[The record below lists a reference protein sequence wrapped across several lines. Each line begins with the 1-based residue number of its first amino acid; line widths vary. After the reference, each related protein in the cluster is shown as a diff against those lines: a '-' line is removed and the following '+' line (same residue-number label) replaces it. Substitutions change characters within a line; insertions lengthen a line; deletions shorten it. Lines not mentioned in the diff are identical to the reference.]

1 MAILLM
7 QFVSPNM
14 KKIFLQISLL
24 VILFFSVLGV
34 LNQVDWLQLFSVEKI
49 TKSTEKKLGDLFWD
63 LYHSSKDEI
72 KNDSVHRIMDSLL
85 THICSSNQIDKKS
98 IKLHI
103 VKSAEVNAF
112 ALPNQHLV
120 INTALIDSCKNE
132 SELCGVIGHEMAH
145 MQHDHVMKKLIK
157 EIGLSVLIS
166 ITTGNAGAEKINE
179 VIKLLTSSAY
189 DRKLEK
195 QADITA
201 VDYLEKSTINPANFA
216 NFLMRLGQKE
226 TTSSQYL
233 SWINTHPD
241 SKERAKYILAHCN
254 KMAVKA
260 KPVLA
265 DSSFSQLKKLLQ

>member
-1 MAILLM
+1 M
-7 QFVSPNM
+7 QSVSPNM

-24 VILFFSVLGV
+24 IILFFSVLGA
-34 LNQVDWLQLFSVEKI
+34 LNQVDWMRLFRVEKI
-49 TKSTEKKLGDLFWD
+49 TKSTEKKLGDMFWN

-72 KNDSVHRIMDSLL
+72 NNDSAHRIIDSLL
-85 THICSSNQIDKKS
+85 TRICTSNKIERS
-98 IKLHI
+98 TIKLHI
-103 VKSAEVNAF
+103 VQSTEINAF
-112 ALPNQHLV
+112 ALPDQHLV
-120 INTALIDSCKNE
+120 INTALIESCQNE
-132 SELCGVIGHEMAH
+132 MELCGVVAHEMAH
-145 MQHDHVMKKLIK
+145 MQLDHVMKKLIK

-201 VDYLEKSTINPANFA
+201 VDYLENSTINPAEFA
-216 NFLMRLGQKE
+216 NFLARLGQKE

-265 DSSFSQLKKLLQ
+265 ADSFSQLKKLLQLQKKE

>member
-1 MAILLM
+1 MEILLM

-24 VILFFSVLGV
+24 VILFFSVLGA
-34 LNQVDWLQLFSVEKI
+34 LNQVDWMRLLRVEKI
-49 TKSTEKKLGDLFWD
+49 TKSTEKKLGDLFWN

-72 KNDSVHRIMDSLL
+72 INDSAHRIIDSLL
-85 THICSSNQIDKKS
+85 TRICTSNKIERNT

-103 VKSAEVNAF
+103 VQSTEINAF
-112 ALPNQHLV
+112 ALPDQHLV
-120 INTALIDSCKNE
+120 INTALIESCQNE
-132 SELCGVIGHEMAH
+132 MELCGVVAHEMAH
-145 MQHDHVMKKLIK
+145 MQLDHVMKKLIK

-166 ITTGNAGAEKINE
+166 ITTGNAGTEKINE

-195 QADITA
+195 QADIAA
-201 VDYLEKSTINPANFA
+201 VDYLEKATINPTEFA
-216 NFLMRLGQKE
+216 NFLARLGQKE
-226 TTSSQYL
+226 NNGSQYL

-241 SKERAKYILAHCN
+241 SKERAKYIVEHCN
-254 KMAVKA
+254 KKAVKA

-265 DSSFSQLKKLLQ
+265 DSSFSQLKQLLQ